1 MTNITAGGHA
11 SLCSTLVIKTI
22 YGDSKDIDVI
32 KMQVSYS
39 DEQYGI
45 GTKKYDIVYFRSNS
59 VSVHSN

>member
-1 MTNITAGGHA
+1 MTNITSGDHA

-32 KMQVSYS
+32 KNISYS

-45 GTKKYDIVYFRSNS
+45 GTKKYDIVYFLSNS
-59 VSVHSN
+59 VSVH